1 MAEKA
6 EKRAKLFMNGHSQA
20 VRLPKEF
27 RFVGT
32 EVRIRRTGDGVLLE
46 PVGPQVGAKDLEQVR
61 KVIKTL
67 GPLEPQLAAVVNE
80 AMRKLESGGAD

>member
-1 MAEKA
+1 MADKT
-6 EKRAKLFMNGHSQA
+6 EKRAKLFMNGNSQA

-32 EVRIRRTGDGVLLE
+32 EVRVRRSGDGVLLE
-46 PVGPQVGAKDLEQVR
+46 PVGPQVEAKDLETVR

-67 GPLEPQLAAVVNE
+67 GPLEPGFAAMLDE
-80 AMRKLESGGAD
+80 AMRKVQGGGE